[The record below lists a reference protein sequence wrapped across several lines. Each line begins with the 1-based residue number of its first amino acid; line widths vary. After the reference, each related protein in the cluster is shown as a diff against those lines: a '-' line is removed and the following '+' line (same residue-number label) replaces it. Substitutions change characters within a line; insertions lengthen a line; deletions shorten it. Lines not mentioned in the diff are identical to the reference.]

1 MATARVDLDRIVY
14 LTELTGMRV
23 EGPNGQRIGW
33 VREAAITPREHPRRV
48 SRYLLGGGRTRFM
61 VSHDQV
67 ASISPDCIRLA
78 GDRFVPYY
86 PDENLLLLGEDLLD
100 QQIVDVNG
108 RKVVRVNDVALRI
121 VSTNAHDELWV
132 YEVGVGLQGAFRRLF
147 EGVLPPGTL
156 RRVQQKIKPNSIPW
170 EFCNIVEPD
179 PQRRLRLL
187 ISHDRLGQLHPAD
200 LADIVEDLPPASR
213 EALFET
219 LEEKVA
225 AEALAEIDPKIQASI
240 LKSLDKERAADIL
253 DEMSPDSAADVL
265 QELTD
270 EAGEQILRD
279 MEQAPAAEVE
289 ELLEYEEDTAGG
301 LMNTQF
307 IALREDATVRDALE
321 AIRGNEDFLKNL
333 THVFLIDED
342 ERLVAAAPVA
352 RLVIAREEAALRSL
366 AFRETPKVRDE
377 DDLDHVVEMFDK
389 YNLYTL
395 PVVDEDDKLC
405 GVITADDVISTL
417 RPQAARG

>member
-33 VREAAITPREHPRRV
+33 VREAAIAPREHPRRV
-48 SRYLLGGGRTRFM
+48 SRYLLGGGKTRFM
-61 VSHDQV
+61 ISHDQV
-67 ASISPDCIRLA
+67 ASISHECIRLA
-78 GDRFVPYY
+78 SDRFFPYY
-86 PDENLLLLGEDLLD
+86 PDENLLLLCNDLLD

-121 VSTNAHDELWV
+121 VATNAHDELWV
-132 YEVGVGLQGAFRRLF
+132 HEVGVGLQSAFRRLF
-147 EGVLPPGTL
+147 EGVLPTPAI
-156 RRVQQKIKPNSIPW
+156 RRVQQKIKPNMIPW
-170 EFCNIVEPD
+170 EFCNIIEPD
-179 PQRRLRLL
+179 PRRRLRLS

-200 LADIVEDLPPASR
+200 LADIVEELPPASR

-225 AEALAEIDPKIQASI
+225 AEALAEVEPKIQASI
-240 LKSLDKERAADIL
+240 LKSLDTERAAGIL
-253 DEMSPDSAADVL
+253 AEMSPDSAADVL
-265 QELTD
+265 QELT
-270 EAGEQILRD
+270 EETGEEILRD

-301 LMNTQF
+301 LMNTQY
-307 IALREDATVRDALE
+307 IALREDAAVRDALE
-321 AIRGNEDFLKNL
+321 AVRGNQDLIQSL

-342 ERLVAAAPVA
+342 RRLIGSVPVA
-352 RLVIAREEAALRSL
+352 RLLIAREEAPLRSL
-366 AFRETPKVRDE
+366 AFRETAKVRDE
-377 DDLDHVVEMFDK
+377 DDLGRVTEMFDK

-395 PVVDEDDKLC
+395 PVVDEDEKLS
-405 GVITADDVISTL
+405 GVITADDVISAL

>member
-48 SRYLLGGGRTRFM
+48 SRYLLGGGKTRFM

-67 ASISPDCIRLA
+67 ASISLDCIRLA

-86 PDENLLLLGEDLLD
+86 PDENLLLLSNDLLD

-121 VSTNAHDELWV
+121 VTTNGHDELWV
-132 YEVGVGLQGAFRRLF
+132 HEVGVGLQSAFRRLF
-147 EGVLPPGTL
+147 EGVLPPAAL
-156 RRVQQKIKPNSIPW
+156 RQVQQKIKPNVIPW
-170 EFCNIVEPD
+170 EFCNIIEPD
-179 PQRRLRLL
+179 PQRRLRLS

-219 LEEKVA
+219 LEDKVA
-225 AEALAEIDPKIQASI
+225 ADALAEVDPKIQASI
-240 LKSLDKERAADIL
+240 LKSLDTERAADIL

-265 QELTD
+265 QELTG
-270 EAGEQILRD
+270 EAGEEILRD

-289 ELLEYEEDTAGG
+289 ELLEYGEDTAGG
-301 LMNTQF
+301 LMNTQY

-321 AIRGNEDFLKNL
+321 AIRGNEDFLNNL
-333 THVFLIDED
+333 THIFLIDED
-342 ERLVAAAPVA
+342 HRLVAAAPVG
-352 RLVIAREEAALRSL
+352 RLLIAREEAPLRSV
-366 AFRETPKVRDE
+366 AFRDAAKVRAE
-377 DDLDHVVEMFDK
+377 DDLDLVIEMFDK
-389 YNLYTL
+389 YNLFTL
-395 PVVDEDDKLC
+395 PVVDEDDKLS
-405 GVITADDVISTL
+405 GVITADDVISAL

>member
-33 VREAAITPREHPRRV
+33 VREAAIAPREHPRRV
-48 SRYLLGGGRTRFM
+48 SRYLLGGGKTRFM
-61 VSHDQV
+61 VGHDQV
-67 ASISPDCIRLA
+67 ASISPDCIRLS

-121 VSTNAHDELWV
+121 VSTNSHNELWV
-132 YEVGVGLQGAFRRLF
+132 YEVGVGMQGAFRRLF
-147 EGVLPPGTL
+147 EGVLPAGML

-200 LADIVEDLPPASR
+200 LADIVEELPPASR

-225 AEALAEIDPKIQASI
+225 AEALAEVDPKIQASI

-253 DEMSPDSAADVL
+253 DEMPPDSAADVL
-265 QELTD
+265 QELT
-270 EAGEQILRD
+270 GETGEEILRD
-279 MEQAPAAEVE
+279 MEQQPAADVG

-342 ERLVAAAPVA
+342 ERLVAAAPIA
-352 RLVIAREEAALRSL
+352 RLVITREEAPLRSL

-377 DDLDHVVEMFDK
+377 DDLDRVVEMFDK

-395 PVVDEDDKLC
+395 PVVDEDDKLS

>member
-1 MATARVDLDRIVY
+1 M
-14 LTELTGMRV
+14 
-23 EGPNGQRIGW
+23 
-33 VREAAITPREHPRRV
+33 
-48 SRYLLGGGRTRFM
+48 
-61 VSHDQV
+61 
-67 ASISPDCIRLA
+67 
-78 GDRFVPYY
+78 
-86 PDENLLLLGEDLLD
+86 
-100 QQIVDVNG
+100 
-108 RKVVRVNDVALRI
+108 
-121 VSTNAHDELWV
+121 
-132 YEVGVGLQGAFRRLF
+132 
-147 EGVLPPGTL
+147 
-156 RRVQQKIKPNSIPW
+156 
-170 EFCNIVEPD
+170 
-179 PQRRLRLL
+179 

-200 LADIVEDLPPASR
+200 LADIVEELPPASR

-321 AIRGNEDFLKNL
+321 AIRGNEDFLTNL
-333 THVFLIDED
+333 THLFLIDED
-342 ERLVAAAPVA
+342 ERLVAAAPIA